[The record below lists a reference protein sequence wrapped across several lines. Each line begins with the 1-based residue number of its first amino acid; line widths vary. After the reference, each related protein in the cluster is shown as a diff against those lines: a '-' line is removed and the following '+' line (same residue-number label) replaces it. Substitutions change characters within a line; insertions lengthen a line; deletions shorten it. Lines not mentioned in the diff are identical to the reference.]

1 MKIYYCFC
9 DGKTKWLNI
18 FKKGFRH
25 CFVALNY
32 GDVFM
37 VLEDSF
43 KGFFPNLLLEEDF
56 FRFTKLNK
64 CSILIMEGIKPADK
78 RFGIWYWAPTCV
90 NFCKTIGSLRTKA
103 QTPWQLYKYLL
114 KKGAKKWVD
123 THDK

>member
-1 MKIYYCFC
+1 MELYFCFC

-25 CFVALNY
+25 VFVAVRY
-32 GDVFM
+32 GNVFF

-43 KGFFPNLLLEEDF
+43 EGCFNNLLLEEDF

-64 CSILIMEGIKPADK
+64 CSILTMEGNKPAKK

-90 NFCKTIGSLRTKA
+90 NFCKNVGNLRTKA
-103 QTPWQLYKYLL
+103 QTPYQLYKHLS
-114 KKGAKKWVD
+114 KRGAKWVD
-123 THDK
+123 IQDK